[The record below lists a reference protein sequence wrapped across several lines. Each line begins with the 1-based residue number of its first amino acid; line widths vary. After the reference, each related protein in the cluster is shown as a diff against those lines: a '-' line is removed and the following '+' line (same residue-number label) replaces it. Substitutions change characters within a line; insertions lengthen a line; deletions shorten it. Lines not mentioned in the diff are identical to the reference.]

1 MGAAGNCLS
10 SCQFHSSTYSDVI
23 TALHFLPLQNSLFLR
38 ISLTATLAD
47 ALGLPWDCDCKPC
60 LVGRGNLR
68 ESVGLG
74 RLGYLRMSLRGA
86 FPLSFRGMI
95 VPKESR
101 SGIPRLRWEQA
112 QQSLCGPDK
121 ARLKSKMGCNE
132 DIAEET

>member
-47 ALGLPWDCDCKPC
+47 ALGLSWDCDCKPR

-74 RLGYLRMSLRGA
+74 RLGYHANVIARSLP
-86 FPLSFRGMI
+86 FI
-95 VPKESR
+95 ISR
-101 SGIPRLRWEQA
+101 HDSAERISKRDSSPTLGTGSAI
-112 QQSLCGPDK
+112 SLW
-121 ARLKSKMGCNE
+121 
-132 DIAEET
+132 T